1 MGIAHTAKIRKQNAK
16 LSLETGYEC
25 FTSCTYRVRIHPLN
39 MAPANSSGWDLTSK
53 DMPLEDLDFVCRY
66 LSLLWNNFISENHHA
81 NVIGNPAFNRQSQI
95 NCLVSTGIISYS
107 ETILC
112 VFWIGKR
119 LLCAVS
125 IFHVQCWQDNCVL
138 YISYSYQKDELFLI
152 SMSWHLR
159 ISLVKW
165 FSQHLLRYLLFLLIC
180 SFERTILIM
189 LLWPLLS
196 LAMHPQVGSF

>member
-53 DMPLEDLDFVCRY
+53 DMPLVDLDFVCRY

-95 NCLVSTGIISYS
+95 NCLVSTGIIFRNNP
-107 ETILC
+107 LC
-112 VFWIGKR
+112 FLDWQKAAVCSINISCSMLTR
-119 LLCAVS
+119 QLCFVY
-125 IFHVQCWQDNCVL
+125 H
-138 YISYSYQKDELFLI
+138 
-152 SMSWHLR
+152 
-159 ISLVKW
+159 
-165 FSQHLLRYLLFLLIC
+165 
-180 SFERTILIM
+180 ILIRKM
-189 LLWPLLS
+189 S
-196 LAMHPQVGSF
+196 YF